1 MRLIQGFK
9 THQKLWY
16 AFGGLFVTLMIGK
29 QVIWKV
35 ISEEVATRRD
45 LEHQRSLMELELNE
59 ITKINLKYSK
69 ELELK
74 IKQMTK

>member
-1 MRLIQGFK
+1 
-9 THQKLWY
+9 
-16 AFGGLFVTLMIGK
+16 MIGK

-35 ISEEVATRRD
+35 ISEEVATRRE
-45 LEHQRSLMELELNE
+45 LEHQRSLMELELRE

-74 IKQMTK
+74 MEQMTK